1 MSPVG
6 GRLGRFGVWF
16 AGGMGRELEEA
27 CVVVVGAIVVGD
39 NSAVLV
45 SSLRSEGDRSEY
57 MAAVTAAPAP
67 APAAAN
73 SAILVLDMLASGGGG
88 KRIPLYYRPI

>member
-27 CVVVVGAIVVGD
+27 CVVVAMAVGD
-39 NSAVLV
+39 NSAALV

-73 SAILVLDMLASGGGG
+73 SAILVLDMLASGRGG
-88 KRIPLYYRPI
+88 KGIPLSIIG